1 MKFVK
6 ADSLGTDDK
15 MLHDVYSKRVKM
27 SMCLIY
33 NMVPPALE

>member
-15 MLHDVYSKRVKM
+15 MLHDTYSKRVKM
-27 SMCLIY
+27 SVWC
-33 NMVPPALE
+33 V